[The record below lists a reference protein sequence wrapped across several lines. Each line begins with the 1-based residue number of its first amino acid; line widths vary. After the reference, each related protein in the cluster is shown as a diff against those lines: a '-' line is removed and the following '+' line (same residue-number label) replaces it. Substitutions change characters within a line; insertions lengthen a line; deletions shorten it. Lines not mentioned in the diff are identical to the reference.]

1 MWLHLLHWWGE
12 GCYINSK
19 FMSRVWSLFIV
30 LALPSINHSHI
41 THPFPTR
48 RIYKNCLRILKESP
62 ALSHHSAFSDC
73 SRSATLAFS
82 SLHSLKYFL
91 ILLPTFPSDCV
102 DPYTVGLMSMECS
115 LQISLLTFQCLSI
128 DSFLQEPF
136 GSETD
141 SGSLC

>member
-1 MWLHLLHWWGE
+1 MFWL
-12 GCYINSK
+12 Y
-19 FMSRVWSLFIV
+19 
-30 LALPSINHSHI
+30 LPSIILISLTHFPLEGHI
-41 THPFPTR
+41 K
-48 RIYKNCLRILKESP
+48 IASRILKESP

-73 SRSATLAFS
+73 SCSATLAFS

-102 DPYTVGLMSMECS
+102 DPYTVGLMFVECS
-115 LQISLLTFQCLSI
+115 LQTSLLTFQCLSI

-141 SGSLC
+141 SGSLKQRGTEGVGNSQRRGTAADRGARTH